1 MCKTIRDEERRMPD
15 IRAPADSC
23 FCFYSIVIFARSVR
37 RRLGAGLASPVDRAD
52 DGRAAAGIVGS
63 DPAAGIQAGA

>member
-23 FCFYSIVIFARSVR
+23 FCFIRS
-37 RRLGAGLASPVDRAD
+37 LSSPDQF
-52 DGRAAAGIVGS
+52 AAALA
-63 DPAAGIQAGA
+63 PALRPQWTVPMMAVPLPG